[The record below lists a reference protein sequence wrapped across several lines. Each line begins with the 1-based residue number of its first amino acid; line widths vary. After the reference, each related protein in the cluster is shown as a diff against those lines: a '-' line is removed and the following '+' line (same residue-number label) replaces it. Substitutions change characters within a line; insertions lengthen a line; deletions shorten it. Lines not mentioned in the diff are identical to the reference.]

1 MQVEEEKYD
10 SHEVFTDFAANGT
23 FAQIVTTAAPSPI
36 LCSKILAEKVKGKA
50 VLKAELYR
58 WVAARSE
65 KGLQYFIPLASL
77 ATTYL
82 SSQNRQSVE
91 LHLLQLAEQARQV
104 PLDR

>member
-1 MQVEEEKYD
+1 MYSVPER
-10 SHEVFTDFAANGT
+10 
-23 FAQIVTTAAPSPI
+23 TAGP
-36 LCSKILAEKVKGKA
+36 LAEKVKGKA

-104 PLDR
+104 PLEYLYPSLHL